1 MEDVLCLTCG
11 AVLRRVP
18 DPEGTPNG
26 GPAFQWFDLAGAVAD
41 QCPQC
46 GEVTSL
52 LTTAPAPDLATVGA
66 MSRALHFLCAAVSC
80 NYDPVTIKHEGYLE
94 AGRAALQAAGWDPDR
109 PRPWVAAPARDQA
122 GGDLR
127 GPLGDQA
134 PVVALDGEFYGA
146 DDLTPTGLTGKELS
160 ARIADHI
167 AAELGVTPAGGR
179 LTDQAPAMLALLRR
193 LLTLYDGR
201 QLSPPQYFADY
212 WQDVRAVIR
221 KAEGAADG

>member
-1 MEDVLCLTCG
+1 VEDVFCLTCG

-18 DPEGTPNG
+18 DPEGTPG
-26 GPAFQWFDLAGAVAD
+26 GYPAFQWFDLAGARAD

-66 MSRALHFLCAAVSC
+66 MARALHFLCAAVSC
-80 NYDPVTIKHEGYLE
+80 NYDPVVTKNEGYLE

-109 PRPWVAAPARDQA
+109 PRPWVDRPNRAA

-127 GPLGDQA
+127 
-134 PVVALDGEFYGA
+134 
-146 DDLTPTGLTGKELS
+146 
-160 ARIADHI
+160 
-167 AAELGVTPAGGR
+167 
-179 LTDQAPAMLALLRR
+179 DQAPAMLALLRQ
-193 LLTLYDGR
+193 LLTLYDGQR
-201 QLSPPQYFADY
+201 LAPPETFAAY

-221 KAEGAADG
+221 KAEGTGE